1 MSDSPTYDL
10 VLLLDPAAEDETREK
25 IVTDARAAIDADGT
39 LLGHQPWGLR
49 ALAYEIEHR
58 TQAEY
63 HLFQFNGPPSLIA
76 SLEHTLRITDGVVRH
91 RVIKQ
96 PRGGSA
102 AAPPSHRTAADRTAR
117 RRGSPAAPR
126 RARPPRPRPPLR
138 RRCPGRARGA
148 RERRAGA
155 QRPRRARSAAG
166 RGLISPQRARPLRES
181 GPDAPLQ

>member
-10 VLLLDPAAEDETREK
+10 VLLLDPAAEDATREK

-49 ALAYEIEHR
+49 ALAYQIEHR

-96 PRGGSA
+96 PRGGLAAPAVAPPVATAPPGASAPVATAPPVA
-102 AAPPSHRTAADRTAR
+102 AAPPAAVAPAETEPPVATEP
-117 RRGSPAAPR
+117 PAAS
-126 RARPPRPRPPLR
+126 APPEPTIPV
-138 RRCPGRARGA
+138 
-148 RERRAGA
+148 E
-155 QRPRRARSAAG
+155 
-166 RGLISPQRARPLRES
+166 
-181 GPDAPLQ
+181 PDPAPAEA

>member
-25 IVTDARAAIDADGT
+25 IVTDARTAIDADGT

-49 ALAYEIEHR
+49 ALAYEIDHR
-58 TQAEY
+58 SQAEY

-96 PRGGSA
+96 PRGGLAAPAVAPPGAPAARAA
-102 AAPPSHRTAADRTAR
+102 AAPRAHTP
-117 RRGSPAAPR
+117 PR
-126 RARPPRPRPPLR
+126 PPPPPRPPRPLRPPPRPRRPPLPPR
-138 RRCPGRARGA
+138 PPRPHR
-148 RERRAGA
+148 
-155 QRPRRARSAAG
+155 RPR
-166 RGLISPQRARPLRES
+166 PL
-181 GPDAPLQ
+181 

>member
-49 ALAYEIEHR
+49 PLAYQIEHR

-96 PRGGSA
+96 PRGGLAAPA
-102 AAPPSHRTAADRTAR
+102 AAPTVATAPSSASAPVVSA
-117 RRGSPAAPR
+117 PAA
-126 RARPPRPRPPLR
+126 ASAPPAAAPAPATTEAPAAAEPP
-138 RRCPGRARGA
+138 AA
-148 RERRAGA
+148 
-155 QRPRRARSAAG
+155 SAPPEPTVPA
-166 RGLISPQRARPLRES
+166 E
-181 GPDAPLQ
+181 PDPAPAEA

>member
-49 ALAYEIEHR
+49 ALAYQIEHR

-96 PRGGSA
+96 PRGGLAAPAVAPPVATAPPGASAPVATAPPVA
-102 AAPPSHRTAADRTAR
+102 AAPPAAVAPAETEPPVATEP
-117 RRGSPAAPR
+117 PAAS
-126 RARPPRPRPPLR
+126 APPEPTIPV
-138 RRCPGRARGA
+138 
-148 RERRAGA
+148 E
-155 QRPRRARSAAG
+155 
-166 RGLISPQRARPLRES
+166 
-181 GPDAPLQ
+181 PDPAPAEA

>member
-25 IVTDARAAIDADGT
+25 IVTDARSAIDADGT
-39 LLGHQPWGLR
+39 LLGHQPWGMR
-49 ALAYEIEHR
+49 PLAYQIDHR

-96 PRGGSA
+96 PRGGLTAPAVAPPVVAPPVTSA
-102 AAPPSHRTAADRTAR
+102 PSAPAASAPPVASTEPAASAEPDASAPPLEAAPPAASAPPEP
-117 RRGSPAAPR
+117 SAAP
-126 RARPPRPRPPLR
+126 
-138 RRCPGRARGA
+138 
-148 RERRAGA
+148 E
-155 QRPRRARSAAG
+155 
-166 RGLISPQRARPLRES
+166 
-181 GPDAPLQ
+181 PDPAPAEA

>member
-10 VLLLDPAAEDETREK
+10 VLLLDPAAEDDARAK

-39 LLGHQPWGLR
+39 LLGYQPWGVR

-63 HLFQFNGPPSLIA
+63 HLLQFNGPPSLIA

-96 PRGGSA
+96 PRGA
-102 AAPPSHRTAADRTAR
+102 CRRPPSPRPSRLRH
-117 RRGSPAAPR
+117 PPPPR
-126 RARPPRPRPPLR
+126 RPRPHRRPPRQPPRLRPPRLA
-138 RRCPGRARGA
+138 P
-148 RERRAGA
+148 
-155 QRPRRARSAAG
+155 AAV
-166 RGLISPQRARPLRES
+166 A
-181 GPDAPLQ
+181 PDAETPPVASAPPEPSAPAEPDPPPAEA

>member
-63 HLFQFNGPPSLIA
+63 HLLQFNGPPSLIA

-96 PRGGSA
+96 PRGGLPAPAVAPPVATAAPAATPPPA
-102 AAPPSHRTAADRTAR
+102 AAPAPAQTPPVETSSAV
-117 RRGSPAAPR
+117 AAPD
-126 RARPPRPRPPLR
+126 AAVAPDAETPPV
-138 RRCPGRARGA
+138 
-148 RERRAGA
+148 AGA
-155 QRPRRARSAAG
+155 APEPSAPA
-166 RGLISPQRARPLRES
+166 E
-181 GPDAPLQ
+181 PDLPPVEA